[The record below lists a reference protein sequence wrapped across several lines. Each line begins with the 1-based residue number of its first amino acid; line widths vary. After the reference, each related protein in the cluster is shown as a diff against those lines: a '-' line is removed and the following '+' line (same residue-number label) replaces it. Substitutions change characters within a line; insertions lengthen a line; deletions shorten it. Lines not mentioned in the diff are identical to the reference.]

1 MSSSFKNT
9 ARKWKTVE
17 EWKNGRIQWKNA
29 VRKEEGEETSSKNYC
44 GLNGKA
50 EKSKNIDTNIA
61 RKVVYELRLRSM
73 DPRKVERC

>member
-17 EWKNGRIQWKNA
+17 EWKNA

-50 EKSKNIDTNIA
+50 EKSKNIDPNIA
-61 RKVVYELRLRSM
+61 RKVVYELHLRSM
-73 DPRKVERC
+73 DP